1 MYILFMEEN
10 ELNMRKNI
18 QKNKETISVVM
29 GTYNGERFI
38 REQLDSILQQT
49 VPADEIIIQD
59 DCSTDH
65 TYDILLEYTQKYPII
80 KLYRNSKN
88 LGVNANFFNA
98 ISKAQG
104 DFIAISD
111 QDDIWNKNK
120 LELQIKSIGK
130 NLLCGG
136 RSVPFSTGTGVAR
149 IDMRIPNFNLIRWLF
164 IGSISGHTMMLSRE
178 LLNKM
183 PNVSSITPYR
193 FYDAILGMTAAS
205 FNSIVYLEEELVK
218 HRRHIDAASYHKP
231 TDNRMSVRNICRNII
246 RTWKFHK
253 TLKPEI
259 SRRLKVTHCFL
270 QAIDSKEQVREDALR
285 MIELYTGKS
294 FFDWLSLEIFC
305 IKHYNQLFYS
315 KVNLIT
321 GILRAIYFPVSLSEY
336 YRYLLPK
343 KQL

>member
-1 MYILFMEEN
+1 MYFVFMEKKEQLTDN
-10 ELNMRKNI
+10 
-18 QKNKETISVVM
+18 NKRRISVVM
-29 GTYNGERFI
+29 CTYNGEHFI

-65 TYDILLEYTQKYPII
+65 TFHILLEYKEKYPFLQI
-80 KLYRNSKN
+80 YQNSQN
-88 LGVNANFFNA
+88 MGINANFFNA
-98 ISKAQG
+98 ISKANG

-120 LELQIKSIGK
+120 LELQLKNIGK
-130 NLLCGG
+130 HLLCGG
-136 RSVPFSTGTGVAR
+136 RSIPFSTQTGIAR
-149 IDMRIPNFNLIRWLF
+149 IDMRIPNFNLLRWLF

-178 LLNKM
+178 LLKKM
-183 PNVSSITPYR
+183 PETSCIIPYR

-205 FNSIVYLEEELVK
+205 FNSIVYIDEELVK
-218 HRRHIDAASYHKP
+218 HRRHIDAASYYKP
-231 TDNRMSVRNICRNII
+231 TDNRMSIKNIFQNIV

-259 SRRLKVTHCFL
+259 AKRLMATHHFI
-270 QAIDSKEQVREDALR
+270 QKIDSKEQVREDALR
-285 MIELYTGKS
+285 MIELYTSKS
-294 FFDWLSLEIFC
+294 FFDWLLLEIFC

-315 KVNLIT
+315 KVSRIM
-321 GILRAIYFPVSLSEY
+321 GILRAMYFPISLSEY

-343 KQL
+343 KDNK